1 MAKPVVGCPR
11 VFSNLCLVPKKGSQ
25 KGTQQLYSE
34 QASELEC
41 KSLLGGHCR
50 KHVVLLWYE
59 AVTRYILRGCCLIL
73 INVDSRCLGLI
84 YGCDALHIEGVLSVQ
99 STSRG
104 AESLSKF
111 RALRG
116 CRKESDLPD
125 IYTIDLL
132 AGLSLVR
139 CTAQNTPFQYHLD
152 IRGSEVLYRLEWNVS
167 QDQKRLAF
175 RTCLKS
181 DRLREVSVL
190 GVGFGPYDEPSNL
203 DLVMTM
209 IPYENTPVFV
219 YVLLKTL
226 RQPTTGFALL
236 GAHQN
241 IRLTETWGLRLPDEP
256 QKGRNRSWAAEEF
269 SATLRKTLIIRLLKT
284 LRHPTTGFVHL
295 RAHQVSTVPVNLMFY
310 LNPNWTDFDI
320 YTSFAYRTNF
330 DGDSPETQTLIIR
343 LLKTLRHPTTGFV
356 HLRAH
361 QVSTVPVNLMFYLN
375 PNWTDFDIY
384 TSFAYRTNFD
394 GDSHE
399 TQFLVLFKREG
410 ELTQWLQNEFTERKV
425 RGSNPT
431 SAFRFPLSRLE
442 QPGSIPWTFITTR
455 GHIVNADQHNP
466 ALTVSHR
473 LMMQKGFTDDERVI
487 QLESAVKHDNSG
499 FYWETPD
506 RNRFCFG
513 FERQALSCSRH
524 GYSIDAIRSNMFTC
538 SDVKIQL
545 RPPCASGVVVTRSF
559 KPRHSQGCKQMISS
573 NMSETPVQCF
583 PHFDQTTRL
592 FLFHQFD
599 TLRKLRE
606 FYSSRG
612 PRFTAWLHRSSKLQN
627 EFEGFWL
634 GDKKVQFSSIPHSLT
649 RVQLIKSPL
658 EQELRETYKGSRNFE
673 LTVNEVE
680 IPKEETTYWCKT
692 DRLPQFHTKQHIIR
706 FEPVLSES
714 SKGFVHH
721 MEVFLCTGPNR
732 VAEYN
737 GPCNSEAKPMGL
749 RQCRQVIAAWAVG
762 ATGLSMPKEAGIA
775 IGGTGGIQDVVL
787 EIHYANMHQVQ
798 GTIWLANLLIERS
811 VVQTRPL
818 PPDFPCLGLDNLAVS
833 QPSYFL
839 RVAWQLGPG
848 KGATAERSF
857 TRIVDNSGFRF
868 FLTSQLHTF
877 DVGVIELG
885 LVYSPRNSIPPGQK
899 KFSLSGY
906 CDNRCTDLAL
916 PAQGITVFASQLHTH
931 GTGWKVATYHL
942 RNGRRLADLN
952 RDDHYSPHY
961 QEIRLLQKPV
971 RVYQGDSLVTK
982 CTYDTT
988 RLSVVTFGGISH
1000 KDEMCLNYIFYYPK
1014 TDLELCKSEVSQPEL
1029 DEFLQQMLKCKSIRC
1044 KCTLNPPS
1052 KSDFPILTI
1061 EHRLTK
1067 RNVEITLGVR

>member
-1 MAKPVVGCPR
+1 MSR
-11 VFSNLCLVPKKGSQ
+11 IIS
-25 KGTQQLYSE
+25 
-34 QASELEC
+34 
-41 KSLLGGHCR
+41 
-50 KHVVLLWYE
+50 
-59 AVTRYILRGCCLIL
+59 LIL
-73 INVDSRCLGLI
+73 
-84 YGCDALHIEGVLSVQ
+84 Q
-99 STSRG
+99 
-104 AESLSKF
+104 
-111 RALRG
+111 
-116 CRKESDLPD
+116 
-125 IYTIDLL
+125 L

-167 QDQKRLAF
+167 QDQKRLTF

-209 IPYENTPVFV
+209 IPYETTPVF
-219 YVLLKTL
+219 L
-226 RQPTTGFALL
+226 
-236 GAHQN
+236 
-241 IRLTETWGLRLPDEP
+241 
-256 QKGRNRSWAAEEF
+256 
-269 SATLRKTLIIRLLKT
+269 
-284 LRHPTTGFVHL
+284 
-295 RAHQVSTVPVNLMFY
+295 
-310 LNPNWTDFDI
+310 
-320 YTSFAYRTNF
+320 
-330 DGDSPETQTLIIR
+330 
-343 LLKTLRHPTTGFV
+343 
-356 HLRAH
+356 
-361 QVSTVPVNLMFYLN
+361 
-375 PNWTDFDIY
+375 
-384 TSFAYRTNFD
+384 
-394 GDSHE
+394 
-399 TQFLVLFKREG
+399 
-410 ELTQWLQNEFTERKV
+410 
-425 RGSNPT
+425 
-431 SAFRFPLSRLE
+431 
-442 QPGSIPWTFITTR
+442 
-455 GHIVNADQHNP
+455 
-466 ALTVSHR
+466 
-473 LMMQKGFTDDERVI
+473 KGFTDDERVI

-524 GYSIDAIRSNMFTC
+524 GYSID
-538 SDVKIQL
+538 
-545 RPPCASGVVVTRSF
+545 
-559 KPRHSQGCKQMISS
+559 
-573 NMSETPVQCF
+573 
-583 PHFDQTTRL
+583 DQTTRL

-612 PRFTAWLHRSSKLQN
+612 PRFTAWLHRSSKLRN
-627 EFEGFWL
+627 EFEGFWM

-798 GTIWLANLLIERS
+798 G
-811 VVQTRPL
+811 
-818 PPDFPCLGLDNLAVS
+818 
-833 QPSYFL
+833 
-839 RVAWQLGPG
+839 
-848 KGATAERSF
+848 
-857 TRIVDNSGFRF
+857 IVDNSGFRF
-868 FLTSQLHTF
+868 FLTSRLHTF

-1067 RNVEITLGVR
+1067 RNVEITNSVKYSGSVESKFNAVDWMQADHAEELAHFYSNAVLEMHCNNSAGTRIPGSAIHVMPTQVSQHPIPVTTLNKLKCFLPDK